1 MVQAIL
7 TFTISCFRLLVGL
20 CLDIEMLIRKFWW
33 GQRED
38 RQEIHWKK
46 WDVLCKPKVEGG
58 VCFEDLCKFNE
69 AMLAKQVWRLV
80 HNKSSLFYEVFEA
93 KYFPRG
99 SIFEATS
106 SSKSYAWKN
115 ILRSRHLIEEGEKW
129 RLGDGQSIRIFIDKW
144 LPSGDGKI
152 SSSSGE
158 LHPEAIVSKLINTSS
173 GWWNI

>member
-1 MVQAIL
+1 MCYVNL
-7 TFTISCFRLLVGL
+7 
-20 CLDIEMLIRKFWW
+20 
-33 GQRED
+33 
-38 RQEIHWKK
+38 
-46 WDVLCKPKVEGG
+46 KVEGG
-58 VCFEDLCKFNE
+58 MCFKDLCKFNE
-69 AMLAKQVWRLV
+69 AMLARQVWWLV
-80 HNKSSLFYEVFEA
+80 HDKSSLFYKVFKA

-106 SSKSYAWKN
+106 SSKSYAWQN
-115 ILRSRHLIEEGEKW
+115 ILRPRHLIEEGAKW

-158 LHPEAIVSKLINTSS
+158 LHSKAIVSKLINMSS